1 MIEVLHFLLV
11 SLCHLFNRTEPWRD
25 SWLQGLFDFA
35 VWGNGNTVQ
44 QGDLQNKKRYCF
56 LSEVLRNRH
65 CNGFDIFSFL
75 FVAHLK
81 RQLSPRPVSFKSP
94 VIL

>member
-44 QGDLQNKKRYCF
+44 QGDLQKKKGIVFYQKCYERGTVMD
-56 LSEVLRNRH
+56 L
-65 CNGFDIFSFL
+65 IFSL
-75 FVAHLK
+75 FCL
-81 RQLSPRPVSFKSP
+81 LP
-94 VIL
+94 I